1 MLFNFDTEPL
11 MHIHIF
17 TTGGTF
23 DKIYHDALSQFT
35 IGEPMAAELLTEAGV
50 NLSYSVDSLLKKDS
64 LELTDADRELLAE
77 QVQQSPHQHILMIH
91 GTDTMALTAQQL
103 SRIPNKTIVLT
114 GAMQPARMR
123 QSDAP
128 FNLGFAIGALQCL
141 ESGVYI
147 AMNGQIFNANNVQKN
162 RHMSRFETL

>member
-1 MLFNFDTEPL
+1 

-35 IGEPMAAELLTEAGV
+35 IGEPMVAELLTEAGV
-50 NLSYSVDSLLKKDS
+50 NLSYSIDSLLKKDS
-64 LELTDADRELLAE
+64 LELTDADRELLTE
-77 QVQQSPHQHILMIH
+77 RVQQSPHQYILMIH

-147 AMNGQIFNANNVQKN
+147 AMNGQIFNADNVQKN

>member
-1 MLFNFDTEPL
+1 
-11 MHIHIF
+11 MHIHIL

-23 DKIYHDALSQFT
+23 DKIYHDALSEFS
-35 IGEPMAAELLTEAGV
+35 IGEPMATELLQDAGV

-64 LELTDADRELLAE
+64 LELTNADRELLCE
-77 QVQQSPHQHILMIH
+77 HVINSPHQYILIIH
-91 GTDTMALTAQQL
+91 GTDTMTLSAQQL
-103 SRIPNKTIVLT
+103 ATITNKTVVFT

-123 QSDAP
+123 RTDAP

-141 ESGVYI
+141 DSGIYI

-162 RHMSRFETL
+162 RHMGRFETL

>member
-1 MLFNFDTEPL
+1 
-11 MHIHIF
+11 MHIHIL

-23 DKIYHDALSQFT
+23 DKTYHDALSEFT
-35 IGEPMAAELLTEAGV
+35 IGEPMATELLQEAGV

-64 LELTDADRELLAE
+64 LELTNADRKLLCKH
-77 QVQQSPHQHILMIH
+77 VINSPHQHILIIH
-91 GTDTMALTAQQL
+91 GTDTMTLSAQQL
-103 SRIPNKTIVLT
+103 ATISNKTVVFT

-123 QSDAP
+123 RTDAP

-141 ESGVYI
+141 DSGIYI

-162 RHMSRFETL
+162 RHMGRFETL